1 MTQMLKVSETF
12 KKREK
17 KNKST
22 YYFQNG
28 NNKRELLQETE
39 SKIKWSSIFK
49 ELKVKKKNNKKHL
62 QLIAP
67 QKIRECYKQNTN

>member
-49 ELKVKKKNNKKHL
+49 ELKVKKKQQKTPTINCSSKNQRML
-62 QLIAP
+62 QA
-67 QKIRECYKQNTN
+67 EH